1 MMGEHLP
8 TWTEAFKHDP
18 LPHLGA
24 FALGALALVLAIA
37 AHVVKNDRPQPKLGL
52 GFGAVGAALLALA
65 CGIGG
70 WLSQTAQWK
79 AVITVAGLS
88 AADIARLQRSG
99 EQEASWHLISGAC
112 AASLPFALGLFA
124 IFIARARPRPNRP
137 DPGSPPAAPP
147 PA

>member
-1 MMGEHLP
+1 MMTENLP
-8 TWTEAFKHDP
+8 TWTDAFKAQP

-52 GFGAVGAALLALA
+52 GLGAVGASLLALA

-70 WLSQTAQWK
+70 WLTQTSQWK
-79 AVITVAGLS
+79 DVITVAGLS
-88 AADIARLQRSG
+88 PADIARLQAAG
-99 EQEASWHLISGAC
+99 EQEASWHLVSGAC

-124 IFIARARPRPNRP
+124 VFIARARPRPLL
-137 DPGSPPAAPP
+137 PPTG
-147 PA
+147 

>member
-1 MMGEHLP
+1 MEEHLP
-8 TWTEAFKHDP
+8 TWTEAFKFDP
-18 LPHLGA
+18 LPHMGA

-52 GFGAVGAALLALA
+52 GLGAVGAALLALA

-70 WLSQTAQWK
+70 WVSATAKWK
-79 AVITVAGLS
+79 AVITVGGLS
-88 AADIARLQRSG
+88 AADIARIERAG
-99 EQEASWHLISGAC
+99 GQEASWMLVSGGC

-124 IFIARARPRPNRP
+124 VFIARARPRPNLP
-137 DPGSPPAAPP
+137 ATGSPPGPPP